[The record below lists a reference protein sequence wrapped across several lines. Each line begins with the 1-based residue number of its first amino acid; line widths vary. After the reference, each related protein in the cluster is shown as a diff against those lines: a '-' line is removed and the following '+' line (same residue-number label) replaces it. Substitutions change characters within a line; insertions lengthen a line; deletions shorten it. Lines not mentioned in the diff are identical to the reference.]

1 MWSCTTCGAAR
12 RPEMD
17 FCHRCR
23 ARYEQAHGPARWWQA
38 TATRPGLVGRAVWAL
53 VILIALW
60 PLLSMLGALGM
71 TPQHKLMGGTLI
83 LGLVL
88 NGKLLWPST

>member
-1 MWSCTTCGAAR
+1 
-12 RPEMD
+12 
-17 FCHRCR
+17 
-23 ARYEQAHGPARWWQA
+23 
-38 TATRPGLVGRAVWAL
+38 